1 MRYRVC
7 ANQSLRRASPLLAT
21 VAIHRRKWLSQWRRS
36 VESGKKVS
44 KVSTGMHAIELWP
57 IEVFHNWLRGHLAVV
72 MDPLDLLQE
81 LWPMHPLPAEHFADF
96 CCIELHLA
104 LTRTKG
110 ERILTKDPGLQVP
123 PFTFYQPQMYDN
135 QKYKTVV
142 VNDGTNYKTQRDHL
156 PGMSHSILLHERLNE
171 EKNWWKSKHSHH
183 ITLGFF
189 LIWEIE

>member
-1 MRYRVC
+1 
-7 ANQSLRRASPLLAT
+7 
-21 VAIHRRKWLSQWRRS
+21 
-36 VESGKKVS
+36 
-44 KVSTGMHAIELWP
+44 
-57 IEVFHNWLRGHLAVV
+57 

-110 ERILTKDPGLQVP
+110 KRILTKDPGLRAP
-123 PFTFYQPQMYDN
+123 PFTSYQPQTYGN

-142 VNDGTNYKTQRDHL
+142 VNDGTIYKTQRDHL

-171 EKNWWKSKHSHH
+171 EKTDGSPNIH
-183 ITLGFF
+183 IILLWGSF
-189 LIWEIE
+189 